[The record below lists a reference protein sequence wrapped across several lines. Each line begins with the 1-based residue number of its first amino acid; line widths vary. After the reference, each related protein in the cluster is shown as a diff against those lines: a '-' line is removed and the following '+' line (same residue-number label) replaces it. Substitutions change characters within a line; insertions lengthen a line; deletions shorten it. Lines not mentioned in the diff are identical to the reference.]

1 MGYIKR
7 FQQGGP
13 MPEGEPQGQPA
24 GPQDV
29 QAAGQ
34 DEQMMQQLA
43 QLAQQLLQEL
53 GPEAAAMLAQI
64 IMEILQG
71 AQQEVGGQPQGEVG
85 FQRKGGKICK
95 KACGGAKMP
104 KRK

>member
-7 FQQGGP
+7 YQTGGE

-24 GPQDV
+24 PQDV

-43 QLAQQLLQEL
+43 QLAQQLISEI
-53 GPEAAAMLAQI
+53 GVEGAAMLAQI
-64 IMEILQG
+64 IMEMLQG
-71 AQQEVGGQPQGEVG
+71 AQQEVSGQPQGEVG
-85 FQRKGGKICK
+85 FQRRGGKICK
-95 KACGGAKMP
+95 KACGAKMP